1 MAEKTLPFYQLVIN
15 DNADKTGV
23 DYVAMV
29 DEPAIQLQW
38 QSFNK
43 AEKQSFK
50 ITDNERHIVSGALM
64 VADMPI
70 YRNNEQ
76 LGEHY
81 ITFTP
86 QTIEQIVTKFFKNKN
101 SSNVNLMHEPSAI
114 VDGVTMIE
122 SLIIDKSRGIAAP
135 EGYGNLTEGS
145 WFGSFKVENDAV
157 WNEIKNGTFKGFS
170 VEGIFDYAIE
180 RQISEP
186 QVTAIEQIVFGTK
199 NSKEYLLNEQNFI
212 MSLLEKIIG
221 KDAVEKL
228 QKFMDANPTAAPT
241 PPAAPDPNA
250 IGTQAIAKDG
260 TVIYTDKDF
269 NEGANLTIDSPTGK
283 IMIPDGEY
291 TIDNG
296 TDITTKDG
304 VIVSVLPTEV
314 NDMNKQIEQA
324 VANANAA
331 NAANA
336 ESMKAAMETIKGD
349 FAAQTENFKTQIAE
363 LKTTAS
369 ILANAMSELVKT
381 METTPA
387 AKPVEKI
394 ENKFSKDE
402 EKNDHLKKVSE
413 AIQKFNQTQLN

>member
-64 VADMPI
+64 VADLPI

-76 LGEHY
+76 LGEHF

-86 QTIEQIVTKFFKNKN
+86 KTIEQIVTKFFKNKN

-122 SLIIDKSRGIAAP
+122 SLIIDKSRGITAP

-186 QVTAIEQIVFGTK
+186 QVSAIEQVVFGTK
-199 NSKEYLLNEQNFI
+199 KGNEYLLNEQNFI

-250 IGTQAIAKDG
+250 SGTQAIAKDG

-369 ILANAMSELVKT
+369 ILANAMSELVKS
-381 METTPA
+381 MEQTPA
-387 AKPVEKI
+387 AAPVEKV

-402 EKNDHLKKVSE
+402 KKNEHFNKVSE
-413 AIQKFNQTQLN
+413 AIKKFNQTQLN